1 MLSETTNCC
10 SALKQPL
17 MHGDWKR
24 VCAKLFF
31 TPRKPPNPDLQY
43 NYTGCIAMCMV
54 FQYLQ
59 HVYSTISFYFHWRAI
74 SDNQGQKCWQIW
86 AKQTLSMGVLLKFQ
100 KNVFFVHTLISPLP
114 LFNVEIRFVD
124 SHVVTTLK
132 RDRGSICEYW
142 RLKNSR
148 VEWNRSFQP
157 VSQLLLSMIVG
168 N

>member
-17 MHGDWKR
+17 MRGDWKW
-24 VCAKLFF
+24 VCAKLFL
-31 TPRKPPNPDLQY
+31 TPLKPPNPDLQY

-100 KNVFFVHTLISPLP
+100 KNVFFVHILISPLP
-114 LFNVEIRFVD
+114 LFNVEICFVD
-124 SHVVTTLK
+124 TVAWLQHWKGIGGRYVNIGDWKTHVFNETGL
-132 RDRGSICEYW
+132 
-142 RLKNSR
+142 
-148 VEWNRSFQP
+148 F
-157 VSQLLLSMIVG
+157 SQCLNCFCPWL
-168 N
+168 